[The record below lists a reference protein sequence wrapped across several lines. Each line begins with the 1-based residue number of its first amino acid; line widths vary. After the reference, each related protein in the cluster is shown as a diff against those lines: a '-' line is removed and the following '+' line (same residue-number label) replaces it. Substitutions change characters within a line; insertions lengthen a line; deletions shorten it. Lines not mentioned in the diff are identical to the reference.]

1 MKQLA
6 VSLSNRLKAFAAHKA
21 VGREPVERLGALSL
35 SNGQRA
41 PPFSEFETGA
51 GMHFDSMDTARN
63 YAFRR
68 SRNVAPPSWPSVH
81 G

>member
-6 VSLSNRLKAFAAHKA
+6 VSLPNRLKAFPAHKA

-51 GMHFDSMDTARN
+51 GMHFDS
-63 YAFRR
+63 
-68 SRNVAPPSWPSVH
+68 
-81 G
+81 